1 MSQQY
6 ETDGEKM
13 LEKMINI
20 GLYGDSILKGIQINP
35 VNKKYFVDN
44 NIDVGMLIEKYSIQI
59 KNYSSF
65 GCTVTKGRNLL
76 KKRLETNIG
85 WDAIVMDYGGNDC
98 DYNWKAISENPKG
111 EFSPNTPIELFKE
124 TYCDIIDTLKK
135 KNILPILTTL
145 PPLEPKNFFDWFC
158 KDLNKENILIWL
170 GEIKNIYYHQETYS
184 KAIEEIALEKQV
196 PLVDIRGEF
205 LKSGNVNELLC
216 EDGTHPNT
224 LGQKVIASAF
234 NKFADGF
241 L

>member
-1 MSQQY
+1 
-6 ETDGEKM
+6 M
-13 LEKMINI
+13 LDKMINI

-35 VNKKYFVDN
+35 VNKKYIVDN
-44 NIDVGMLIEKYSIQI
+44 NIDVRMLIEKYSIQI

-76 KKRLETNIG
+76 NKRLETNTG

-98 DYNWKAISENPKG
+98 DYNWRAISENPEG
-111 EFSPNTPIELFKE
+111 DYSPNTPIELFKE

-135 KNILPILTTL
+135 KGILPILTTL

-158 KDLNKENILIWL
+158 KDLNKENILKWL
-170 GEIKNIYYHQETYS
+170 GEVKNIYYHQENYS
-184 KAIEEIALEKQV
+184 RVIEEIALKKQV

-205 LKSGNVNELLC
+205 MTSGDIHTLLC

-224 LGQKVIASAF
+224 SGQKVIASAF
-234 NKFADGF
+234 NKFVDGF
-241 L
+241 LTLK